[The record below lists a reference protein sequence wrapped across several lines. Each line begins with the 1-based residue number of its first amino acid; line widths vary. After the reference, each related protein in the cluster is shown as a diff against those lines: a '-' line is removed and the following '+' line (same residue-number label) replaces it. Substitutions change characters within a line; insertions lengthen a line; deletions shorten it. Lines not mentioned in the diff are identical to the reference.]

1 MDPASSDSV
10 ASIAHSLPP
19 AKAKLRKSPAR
30 PKPAAPIP
38 KEEGSGPVAE
48 PPELVEVKQE
58 PLERVDVPPT
68 QETILPALPPEV
80 REPALCLVALRPE
93 QVMEV
98 ALMAALLAVGLYK
111 LSDAISGLFDHFFPT
126 PE

>member
-1 MDPASSDSV
+1 MEV
-10 ASIAHSLPP
+10 
-19 AKAKLRKSPAR
+19 
-30 PKPAAPIP
+30 
-38 KEEGSGPVAE
+38 
-48 PPELVEVKQE
+48 PELVEVKQE
-58 PLERVDVPPT
+58 PAPPT
-68 QETILPALPPEV
+68 GETVLPPHL
-80 REPALCLVALRPE
+80 REPSPPAPLCLVALRPE